1 MSTTG
6 KQLFTTLESD
16 GTLTVEI
23 EEVTVPEPTGNQVLV
38 KMEAAPINPSDLA
51 ILTGAADLENAE
63 YSAGKYV
70 ANMPEP
76 FNTGSKAR
84 HGQRL
89 PAGNEG
95 AGTVVATG
103 DSDMAKALDGQRV
116 ACVPG
121 NAYSQYCIAD
131 AAMCLPLGDHS
142 AEDGASAFVNPMT
155 ALGFAENAKMDGQ
168 KAIVHTV
175 GASNLGQMLVKI
187 CQEDGLDLVN
197 IVRKDSQVELLK
209 GLGAKHVVNS
219 SDDDFMDQLRTA
231 IDETDAFY
239 GFDPIGGG
247 QAVDNVFKAMEQVAV
262 GKMTEYSR
270 YGSNQAKRMFIYGR
284 LDFGP
289 TLLTPSYG
297 FGWTLSGWLLTP
309 FLQQA
314 GMETMM
320 RMRQRVLENLTTT
333 FASSYKRRV
342 NLEEMLTKDAV
353 IRLSRDEDW
362 REIPRHALELTLT
375 ADRKPPVSQRG
386 RRSR

>member
-1 MSTTG
+1 MATTG
-6 KQLFTTLESD
+6 KQLFTTLTSD
-16 GTLTVEI
+16 GTLTLEI
-23 EEVTVPEPTGNQVLV
+23 AESEFRDPTGNQVLV
-38 KMEAAPINPSDLA
+38 RMEAAPINPSDLA
-51 ILTGAADLENAE
+51 ILTGAADFENAE
-63 YSAGKYV
+63 YSPGKVV

-103 DSDMAKALDGQRV
+103 DSDMAKALMGQRV

-121 NAYSQYCIAD
+121 HAFSQYALVD
-131 AAMCLPLGDHS
+131 ATMCLPLGDHS
-142 AEDGASAFVNPMT
+142 SEDGASSFVNPMT

-168 KAIVHTV
+168 KAILHTV

-187 CQEDGLDLVN
+187 CQEDGLGLVN
-197 IVRKDSQVELLK
+197 IVRKQDQVDLLK
-209 GLGAKHVVNS
+209 ELGATHIVNS
-219 SDDDFMDQLRTA
+219 SDGDFMNQLKSA

-247 QAVDNVFKAMEQVAV
+247 TMVDSCFKAMEQVAV
-262 GKMTEYSR
+262 SKMSEYSR

-284 LDFGP
+284 LDFSP
-289 TLLTPSYG
+289 TTLTPSYG

-314 GMETMM
+314 GQETMM
-320 RMRQRVLENLTTT
+320 RMRKRVLDNLTTT
-333 FASSYKRRV
+333 FASSYKSKV
-342 NLEEMLTKDAV
+342 DLEGMLTKDAIMDYKQMKTGEKYLV
-353 IRLSRDEDW
+353 V
-362 REIPRHALELTLT
+362 PN
-375 ADRKPPVSQRG
+375 G
-386 RRSR
+386 